1 MKHKTV
7 PSQGINSVVKEKIM
21 QVKVVNQDESNK
33 EGDADKIKKSLDE
46 VVHKLE
52 SDSGSS
58 ESWGESVH
66 SHPEEWKQLKEEI
79 GKRQKE
85 LKQLVL
91 EKKSGTISP
100 DEFEAQYTKLQD
112 ELTELEFKV
121 YNLRLGTSI
130 E

>member
-1 MKHKTV
+1 ML
-7 PSQGINSVVKEKIM
+7 VKRM
-21 QVKVVNQDESNK
+21 NQDERDT
-33 EGDADKIKKSLDE
+33 EKIKKSLDE

-52 SDSGSS
+52 TDSESS

-66 SHPEEWKQLKEEI
+66 SRPEEWKQLKEEI
-79 GKRQKE
+79 GKRQKK

-100 DEFEAQYTKLQD
+100 DEFEEQYTKLQD

>member
-1 MKHKTV
+1 VKALNHEE
-7 PSQGINSVVKEKIM
+7 SENSRDV
-21 QVKVVNQDESNK
+21 
-33 EGDADKIKKSLDE
+33 DKIKESLDE

-52 SDSGSS
+52 MDSESS
-58 ESWGESVH
+58 ASWGESVH
-66 SHPEEWKQLKEEI
+66 SHPEEWKHLKEEI

-100 DEFEAQYTKLQD
+100 DEFEEKYRKLQD

-130 E
+130 K